1 MFAVPV
7 LLLLLTSNDPAS
19 DEVSA
24 RAELE
29 VCAARIE
36 ELKARH
42 EFGAELHRLLRR
54 SQELAGQLEHTA
66 AAEGGPRDEVEA
78 TPSAEELRERADAAR
93 DEVDRLAADI
103 AALDVR
109 IADAR
114 RGQADGVMGVASAA
128 LGPAAVHPLGPGDRV
143 RRLLAERT
151 ALSERRRQAE
161 DEAARLEAAARAAD
175 RAELE
180 RSPP

>member
-1 MFAVPV
+1 MFAVPA

-54 SQELAGQLEHTA
+54 SQELAVQLEHPA
-66 AAEGGPRDEVEA
+66 AAEGGARDEA

-93 DEVDRLAADI
+93 DEADRLAADI

-114 RGQADGVMGVASAA
+114 RGQADGETVARAA
-128 LGPAAVHPLGPGDRV
+128 LGPPAVHPLGPGDRV

-161 DEAARLEAAARAAD
+161 GEAARLEAAARAAD

>member
-1 MFAVPV
+1 MFAVPA

-19 DEVSA
+19 DEASA

-36 ELKARH
+36 ELKAHH
-42 EFGAELHRLLRR
+42 EFGGELHRLLRR
-54 SQELAGQLEHTA
+54 SQELAGRLEHA
-66 AAEGGPRDEVEA
+66 AAVEGGPRDEVEA

-93 DEVDRLAADI
+93 DEADRLAADI

-109 IADAR
+109 IGDAR
-114 RGQADGVMGVASAA
+114 RGQADGATVARAA
-128 LGPAAVHPLGPGDRV
+128 LGPPAVHPLGPGDRV

-161 DEAARLEAAARAAD
+161 GEAAQLEAAARAAD

>member
-54 SQELAGQLEHTA
+54 SQELASQLENITA
-66 AAEGGPRDEVEA
+66 EAGPQDEVEA
-78 TPSAEELRERADAAR
+78 TPTAEELRERADAAR

-151 ALSERRRQAE
+151 ALSERRRRAE
-161 DEAARLEAAARAAD
+161 GEAARLEAAARAAD
-175 RAELE
+175 RAELD

>member
-54 SQELAGQLEHTA
+54 SQELASQLENIS
-66 AAEGGPRDEVEA
+66 AEAGPRDEVEA
-78 TPSAEELRERADAAR
+78 TPTAEELRERADAAR

-151 ALSERRRQAE
+151 ALSERRRRAE
-161 DEAARLEAAARAAD
+161 GEAARLEAAARAAD
-175 RAELE
+175 RAELD

>member
-19 DEVSA
+19 DEARA

-54 SQELAGQLEHTA
+54 SQELAGQLEHTG
-66 AAEGGPRDEVEA
+66 AAEGSRDEVEA

-114 RGQADGVMGVASAA
+114 RGQADGVTVARAA

-161 DEAARLEAAARAAD
+161 GEAARLEAAARAAD

>member
-1 MFAVPV
+1 MFAVPA

-19 DEVSA
+19 DEASA

-36 ELKARH
+36 ELKAHH
-42 EFGAELHRLLRR
+42 EFGGELHRLLRR
-54 SQELAGQLEHTA
+54 SQELASQLENIS
-66 AAEGGPRDEVEA
+66 AEAGPRDEVEA

-93 DEVDRLAADI
+93 DEADRLAADI

>member
-1 MFAVPV
+1 MFAVPA

-19 DEVSA
+19 DVASA

-54 SQELAGQLEHTA
+54 SQELASQLENIS
-66 AAEGGPRDEVEA
+66 AEAGPRDEVEA
-78 TPSAEELRERADAAR
+78 TPTAEELRERADAAR

-151 ALSERRRQAE
+151 ALSERRRRAE
-161 DEAARLEAAARAAD
+161 GEAARLEAAARAAD
-175 RAELE
+175 RAELD